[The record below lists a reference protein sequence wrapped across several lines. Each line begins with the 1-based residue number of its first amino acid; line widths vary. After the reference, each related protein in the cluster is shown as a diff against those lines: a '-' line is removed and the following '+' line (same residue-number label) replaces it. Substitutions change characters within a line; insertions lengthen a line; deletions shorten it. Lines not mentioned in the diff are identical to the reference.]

1 MGKEK
6 QVLVYF
12 WSCLFFLFA
21 CTTQNYRERAKGGR
35 IYGGT
40 LHLGMSEPVSD
51 LFPLSSNDYY
61 SERVYSQIFE
71 PLLTLDPKT
80 LKVIPCLA
88 TSYSVSPDAKKFK
101 FIIRKG
107 VLFHPD
113 VCFGSNGRELTA
125 TDVKFSLE
133 MACSGLK
140 MNTVSRVLVHRIK
153 GAHAFFEQTKHSLSN
168 RHVQGIRVIGKYQ
181 LEIELNEPFIGFD
194 KVLTMSALG
203 VFPKEAWD
211 YYHWDI
217 GRHPVGTGP
226 FILGDFNQVKMTLH
240 KNQRYW
246 KKDTFGNKLPFLDGI
261 EIHLFSNKKS
271 ELVAFRN
278 QQTDLVF
285 DIPAEQVDHV
295 LGSFSDALNNRNIK
309 HKVATCASYNMS
321 FIGFNCKNKL
331 FKDRK
336 IRQAFSLAI
345 NRKVLVNAWLNGE
358 GYPADKGFI
367 PTIGSYR
374 NTKVLNSLFDPGLAK
389 TLLKDAGY
397 PNAQNFPK
405 IDFYV
410 NAKKGSPAYR
420 MCQGIVQQLSSNLGV
435 KLRLVSCTLKE
446 RNKAIATGKASMWR
460 SGWIADYP
468 DAENF
473 LVMLYH
479 GGERGMKETKNSYR
493 FQHPLFDSCFE
504 QAMKEVN
511 ESKRNQCYVQ
521 CVNLVAQDTPVI
533 PVYSNDYMVMYRS
546 RVKQFFLN
554 PMQTMHFSH
563 VYLQANDQ

>member
-12 WSCLFFLFA
+12 LSCLFFLFA
-21 CTTQNYRERAKGGR
+21 CASRNERRPAKGGR
-35 IYGGT
+35 AYGGI
-40 LHLGMSEPVSD
+40 LHFGMSEPVSD

-61 SERVYSQIFE
+61 SERIYSQIFE
-71 PLLTLDPKT
+71 PLLTLDAKS

-101 FIIRKG
+101 FNIRKG
-107 VLFHPD
+107 VFFHPD
-113 VCFGSNGRELTA
+113 VCFGENERELTA

-153 GAHAFFEQTKHSLSN
+153 GAHAFFEKTKDSLSN
-168 RHVQGIRVIGKYQ
+168 CHVQGIRVIGKYQ
-181 LEIELNEPFIGFD
+181 LEIELNEPFIGLD
-194 KVLTMSALG
+194 KVLTMSALSI
-203 VFPKEAWD
+203 FPKEAWD
-211 YYHWDI
+211 YYRWDI

-226 FILGDFNQVKMTLH
+226 FMLSDFNRVKITLN
-240 KNQRYW
+240 KNEHYW
-246 KKDTFGNKLPFLDGI
+246 KKDAFGNELPFLDGI
-261 EIHLFSNKKS
+261 EILLFPNKRS
-271 ELVAFRN
+271 ELLAFRN

-309 HKVATCASYNMS
+309 HKVSTCASYNMS
-321 FIGFNCKNKL
+321 FIGFNCKHKL

-345 NRKVLVNAWLNGE
+345 NRKWLVNSWLNGE
-358 GYPADKGFI
+358 GYPADNGFI

-374 NTKVLNSLFDPGLAK
+374 NSGVLNSSFDPKLAAK
-389 TLLKDAGY
+389 LLKEAGF
-397 PNAQNFPK
+397 PGARNFPK
-405 IDFYV
+405 IDFFV
-410 NAKKGSPAYR
+410 NANKGTPAYR
-420 MCQGIVQQLSSNLGV
+420 MCEGIVQQLSSHLGV

-446 RNKAIATGKASMWR
+446 RNKAISSGKASMWR

-468 DAENF
+468 DAESF

-479 GGERGMKETKNSYR
+479 GGQNGMKGTKNSYR
-493 FQHPLFDSCFE
+493 FEQQLFDRYFE
-504 QAMKEVN
+504 QAMKEKN
-511 ESKRNQCYVQ
+511 ESKRNQYYVQ
-521 CVNLVAQDTPVI
+521 CVNLIAQETPVI
-533 PVYSNDYMVMYRS
+533 PIYSKDYIVMYRS
-546 RVKQFFLN
+546 RVKQFALN
-554 PMQTMHFSH
+554 PMQTMHFSQ
-563 VYLQANDQ
+563 VYLQAKDL